1 MTQKPG
7 LVQIAYDKILHDI
20 LAFALKPGD
29 LISDYQL
36 SKDIGMSRTPVREAI
51 RKLMY
56 DSLVVIGKT
65 SHRNPHH
72 KTSFVSRI
80 YRANAT
86 AQCGLGASD
95 PDAGFQA
102 ELRY

>member
-56 DSLVVIGKT
+56 DSLVVIDNGKT
-65 SHRNPHH
+65 VVADISEE
-72 KTSFVSRI
+72 
-80 YRANAT
+80 
-86 AQCGLGASD
+86 D
-95 PDAGFQA
+95 
-102 ELRY
+102 